1 MAFLADAPDRSL
13 APAAARDP
21 QYPPVGHSES
31 LLVPTLSERSGV
43 SVGGSIVDRI
53 AAVASV
59 QRGFVSRGQL
69 RAAAISSTAIARL
82 IAKRW
87 LRPKH
92 HGVFA
97 VGHDAPAELGE
108 ETAALLAVRTGAAL
122 SHLSAARLWGMTTH
136 RGKAADI
143 HVTVPGDSPGGRPE
157 GVHVHRSKLLTS
169 RDVRIR
175 HGLPVTS
182 PARAL
187 LDMAP
192 SATSR
197 ELERMLDQGLVMRLL
212 RLADVVELLRRCG
225 RHRGRAALQALVDQH
240 TTTTFTRSEAEELFL
255 SLVRQA
261 QLPQP
266 LVNVRRHGYEID
278 FLWPQSGLA
287 VEIDGFAFHRT
298 SPRFEHDHSKD
309 AALRT
314 VGIVVDRVTWRQL
327 DQEPLAVIA
336 RVAAGLR
343 PPQGPPD
350 R

>member
-1 MAFLADAPDRSL
+1 MAFLSDVPDRSP
-13 APAAARDP
+13 APNPERDP
-21 QYPPVGHSES
+21 LHPPVGRCES
-31 LLVPTLSERSGV
+31 RLVPTLGERSGV
-43 SVGGSIVDRI
+43 SVGGCVVDRI
-53 AAVASV
+53 AAVATL

-82 IAKRW
+82 IAKGW

-92 HGVFA
+92 RGVFA

-122 SHLSAARLWGMTTH
+122 SHMSAARLWGMTTH
-136 RGKAADI
+136 RPAAADI
-143 HVTVPGDSPGGRPE
+143 HVTVPGASPGGRPE

-169 RDVRIR
+169 RDMRIHR
-175 HGLPVTS
+175 ALPVTS
-182 PARAL
+182 PARVL
-187 LDMAP
+187 LDVAP
-192 SATSR
+192 SATGR

-212 RLADVVELLRRCG
+212 RPGDVIELLRRCG

-255 SLVRQA
+255 GLVRQA

-278 FLWPQSGLA
+278 FLWPQCGLA

-298 SPRFEHDHSKD
+298 NPRFEHDHSKD
-309 AALRT
+309 AALRA
-314 VGIVVDRVTWRQL
+314 VGIIVDRVTWRQL

-336 RVAAGLR
+336 RVSAGLR
-343 PPQGPPD
+343 PPQAPPD

>member
-1 MAFLADAPDRSL
+1 MA
-13 APAAARDP
+13 
-21 QYPPVGHSES
+21 
-31 LLVPTLSERSGV
+31 T
-43 SVGGSIVDRI
+43 
-53 AAVASV
+53 V
-59 QRGFVSRGQL
+59 QRGFISRGQL

-92 HGVFA
+92 RAVFA
-97 VGHDAPAELGE
+97 VGHDAPAELAE
-108 ETAALLAVRTGAAL
+108 ETAALLAVRTGGAL
-122 SHLSAARLWGMTTH
+122 SHVSAALLWGMTTH
-136 RGKAADI
+136 RSEAAAI

-157 GVHVHRSKLLTS
+157 GARVHRSKLLTF

-175 HGLPVTS
+175 RGLPVTS

-187 LDMAP
+187 LDLAP
-192 SATSR
+192 STTRR

-212 RLADVVELLRRCG
+212 RLGDVLELLRRCG
-225 RHRGRAALQALVDQH
+225 RHRGRAALQALVEQH

-266 LVNVRRHGYEID
+266 LVNVRRRGYEID
-278 FLWPQSGLA
+278 FLWPQAGLA
-287 VEIDGFAFHRT
+287 VEIDGFAYHRT

-309 AALRT
+309 AALRSA
-314 VGIVVDRVTWRQL
+314 GIIVDRLTWRQL

-336 RVAAGLR
+336 RVAAGLH
-343 PPQGPPD
+343 PPQAPPD